1 MITTV
6 TFNPAID
13 KRYYVEGISIGKV
26 QRVDEVENTAGGKGL
41 NVSRVASILGEEVVA
56 TGFIGGTN
64 GQFIAD
70 ELQKSGIRSK
80 FQQIEG
86 QTRCCLAI
94 IDTYGNQT
102 EFLEPGPEIKQK
114 DYEEWL
120 KVYEELL
127 DNSSV
132 VIASGSLP
140 RGLKVNAY
148 AEIIEMANKRGIKF
162 LLDTS
167 GEPLLQGINAKP
179 YFIKPNMDEIKLI
192 TGKDINTEKDII
204 KAVLCLNEKGI
215 ELVTV
220 SMGKKGS
227 ISGYKGQLIKAVLP
241 EIKAVNSVGSGDSF
255 TAGIAVSYNKG
266 MNIIDSIRFA
276 SACGAANAMESRTG
290 FVRVENVKRIF
301 SETKA
306 VKLIEGTPW

>member
-13 KRYYVEGISIGKV
+13 KRYYVDGISTGEV
-26 QRVDEVENTAGGKGL
+26 QRVIEVENTVGGKGL
-41 NVSRVASILGEEVVA
+41 NVSRVASILGEEVTA

-70 ELQKSGIRSK
+70 ELQKSGIRSRFK
-80 FQQIEG
+80 KIEG

-94 IDTYGNQT
+94 IDKYGNQT
-102 EFLEPGPEIKQK
+102 EFLEPGPEIGQR

-120 KVYEELL
+120 KIYEELL
-127 DNSSV
+127 DSTDV

-140 RGLKVNAY
+140 RGLKADSY
-148 AEIIEMANKRGIKF
+148 AEIIEMAKKRGIRF

-167 GEPLLQGINAKP
+167 GVPLLEGIKAKP

-192 TGKDINTEKDII
+192 TGKDMNTEKDII
-204 KAVLCLNEKGI
+204 KAVLYLNEKGI

-220 SMGKKGS
+220 SMGKDGS
-227 ISGYKGQLIKAVLP
+227 ISGYKGQLIKVILP

-255 TAGIAVSYNKG
+255 TAGIAVSYNRG
-266 MNIIDSIRFA
+266 MNVIDSIRFA

-290 FVRVENVKRIF
+290 FVRAENVERIF
-301 SETKA
+301 KETK
-306 VKLIEGTPW
+306 VIKLTAY